1 VKLRA
6 VVFDLFGTLVSYP
19 PGAPHVHAM
28 AARLGVP
35 YEALRPAWS
44 RTRQR
49 RDAGELDT
57 VDAIRLCCE
66 EIGLTANDEVVAAAC
81 GDVSTFIRGVL
92 VPREDGI
99 ATLFALRQRG
109 VRLGL
114 ISDASLEVARV
125 WPGTAF
131 AEHFDRPVF
140 SSEHR
145 RRKPDRDLYRLACE
159 RSGVAPSEV
168 VYVGNGDG
176 DELAGAVSYG
186 MCAVLFTAPGEFR
199 GRDADGW
206 QGPRISSLAAL
217 LPVIDALSGT
227 SP

>member
-66 EIGLTANDEVVAAAC
+66 EIGLTANDELVALAC
-81 GDVSTFIRGVL
+81 ADVSSFIRSVL

-125 WPGTAF
+125 WPQTSF
-131 AEHFDRPVF
+131 AEHFDAPIF

-145 RRKPDRDLYRLACE
+145 VRKPDPALFRLACE
-159 RSGVAPSEV
+159 RSRVTPVEALYVAD
-168 VYVGNGDG
+168 GNGS
-176 DELAGAVSYG
+176 ELAGAVAFG
-186 MCAVLFTAPGEFR
+186 MRAILFNAPGEFP

-206 QGPRISSLAAL
+206 QGPRISELAEL
-217 LPVIDALSGT
+217 LPTIDAFS
-227 SP
+227 